1 MEEAEIKYLRKRL
14 YVTDKA
20 PGITIDSEGYV
31 RVGLSS
37 NMSDSDM
44 VILALTLA
52 LKNKDWKQ
60 AMLER
65 MKEKMAGATTPTS
78 KIERAFDLLKPPV

>member
-37 NMSDSDM
+37 KMSDSDM

>member
-37 NMSDSDM
+37 NMGDSDLI
-44 VILALTLA
+44 ILALTL
-52 LKNKDWKQ
+52 
-60 AMLER
+60 R
-65 MKEKMAGATTPTS
+65 
-78 KIERAFDLLKPPV
+78 

>member
-20 PGITIDSEGYV
+20 PGITMDSEGYV

-37 NMSDSDM
+37 NMGDSDM

-78 KIERAFDLLKPPV
+78 RIERAIDLLKPPV

>member
-60 AMLER
+60 AMLDR

-78 KIERAFDLLKPPV
+78 RIERAFDLLKPPV

>member
-20 PGITIDSEGYV
+20 PGITIDAEGYV

>member
-78 KIERAFDLLKPPV
+78 RIERAFDLLKPPV

>member
-37 NMSDSDM
+37 DM
-44 VILALTLA
+44 GDGDLIILAITLA

-60 AMLER
+60 SMLKR
-65 MKEKMAGATTPTS
+65 VKEKMAGATTPTT
-78 KIERAFDLLKPPV
+78 KIERAFDLLKPPE

>member
-44 VILALTLA
+44 IILALTLA

-78 KIERAFDLLKPPV
+78 RIERAFDLLKPPV

>member
-37 NMSDSDM
+37 NMGDSDM